1 MGSPEGINVIHSPHA
16 PSIAPTIRSAASIN
30 QALLNQLAVASPS
43 PGGTPASLTAALHD
57 ILQGRSNDAGAEQR
71 FKNLVV
77 LALVLVAAG
86 SVGQY
91 LAAAEACADARMYA
105 GAVARV
111 MHKREWDLACLKGSG
126 KGEGKRER
134 EREDEL
140 ELGGRK
146 KRMKLS
152 PSVTSVSDDAG
163 EYGDD
168 ENPSFGEPHPEF
180 PNEEEEEEE
189 IPHLVDLEVK
199 NDQIEGDVS
208 WCAHSGQA
216 AMAAL
221 ASELKW
227 FEENYSAAAEGNQ
240 DVEQNDDNDAAS
252 QASNPFL
259 ESSAIKP
266 KPSSDFDTLETIS
279 STCVPITVGLID
291 ERERSKLDLPVDR
304 VRCDR
309 ELEKARKGL
318 QKAEKKWDSRKNDAA
333 MRVIT
338 CIAGCVGAIDAT
350 LDETEEEFMGLDG
363 DSQGEDDEDVGVKG
377 VLIATLAVA
386 QATPAVCVTSDKW
399 PAEGYNNAWAYPSSA
414 TISRPSHEP
423 TSVRD
428 HTLEAAQAQKTKQ
441 SQGQRRK
448 KKRRRKGGTCD
459 RPREVVLERNWE
471 SEADFWADVEG
482 LEEGDEEED
491 GGEGRSSTNSNM
503 FGLGT
508 FKLFFNLFK
517 GTEEWED
524 ENPPDLS
531 GVVQPVG
538 ADVRSLGPE
547 RMGKLKEEDRISSWL
562 RSVTSSPKSTPEPLD
577 SSEDASGPDQG
588 QQPQTGV
595 GPETSGSQAPDET
608 PAEAQ
613 QEEGEQPE
621 DSPMEDS
628 SPRTRKLAAVWGSKK
643 KRLSKAKKEASA
655 KALEKAR
662 ESIARRKQEQL
673 VEERARAERAA
684 AREAAIMNGEDVQGE
699 MKRKQGST
707 NTKRKGRS
715 KAQKRGECEGAGEGE
730 GGRGRRNR
738 RWRGPGGLL
747 PYPPRLE
754 FILIDGSKYAQNI
767 SRHRRMYMGIVKT
780 ELDGERESVYE
791 RMPYNEK
798 LSVSMETRK

>member
-1 MGSPEGINVIHSPHA
+1 MMQE
-16 PSIAPTIRSAASIN
+16 R
-30 QALLNQLAVASPS
+30 
-43 PGGTPASLTAALHD
+43 
-57 ILQGRSNDAGAEQR
+57 EQR

-91 LAAAEACADARMYA
+91 LAAAEACADARLYA

-266 KPSSDFDTLETIS
+266 KPSSQSPPGLEEDQDSTSARLGEGLAVCATLAQLSLFLPYVPGDFDTLETIS

-318 QKAEKKWDSRKNDAA
+318 QKAKKKWDSRKNDAA

-386 QATPAVCVTSDKW
+386 QATLAVCVTSDKW

-428 HTLEAAQAQKTKQ
+428 HTLEAAQAQKTK
-441 SQGQRRK
+441 RIARAEK
-448 KKRRRKGGTCD
+448 EKEEETKRRDVRAGLGKLVCQMVGGAW
-459 RPREVVLERNWE
+459 RSFVPEKFSRGNWE

-491 GGEGRSSTNSNM
+491 GGEGEFDKLERGTLAALKM

-524 ENPPDLS
+524 EKPLDLS

-538 ADVRSLGPE
+538 VDVRSLGPE

-595 GPETSGSQAPDET
+595 GPETSGSRAQVEQGRTGVNTVEENAGPIDET
-608 PAEAQ
+608 LAEAQ

-628 SPRTRKLAAVWGSKK
+628 RSVTKKKQSKNAKLAAVWGSKK

-684 AREAAIMNGEDVQGE
+684 AREEVIVNGEDVQGE
-699 MKRKQGST
+699 MKKKQGST

-715 KAQKRGECEGAGEGE
+715 KAQKEASAKA
-730 GGRGRRNR
+730 
-738 RWRGPGGLL
+738 
-747 PYPPRLE
+747 LE
-754 FILIDGSKYAQNI
+754 KA
-767 SRHRRMYMGIVKT
+767 R
-780 ELDGERESVYE
+780 
-791 RMPYNEK
+791 
-798 LSVSMETRK
+798 